1 MSFVSRIGG
10 AHDQAS
16 RSSPSVTMTRTLTSS
31 DHNDPHADL
40 GVCVKV
46 RASEIPSTQY
56 AKKVTIVTT
65 TNKFLA
71 VSKEEMMPLV

>member
-1 MSFVSRIGG
+1 M
-10 AHDQAS
+10 
-16 RSSPSVTMTRTLTSS
+16 TMTRTLTSS
-31 DHNDPHADL
+31 DPNDPHADF